1 MFGANQA
8 GDVIM
13 WSSAKSATMPH
24 LDYLTPAEAKR
35 QVAAGNAL
43 PPSASE
49 CVLPAEVA
57 AAVPMGMVTM
67 IGYGPEAN
75 FAENPKAP
83 KWTAKVRY
91 KSTASLMRGMGQMMG
106 GGMDGGGHAMPPPQQ
121 PPRKKRR
128 GLLGD
133 IIQGATGIPVPEDQ

>member
-1 MFGANQA
+1 MFGANQT

-13 WSSAKSATMPH
+13 WSSSAKAAMTPH
-24 LDYLTPAEAKR
+24 LDYLAAR
-35 QVAAGNAL
+35 RSQAAGRRRLRAAAL
-43 PPSASE
+43 GQRMRA
-49 CVLPAEVA
+49 PAEVA

-91 KSTASLMRGMGQMMG
+91 KST
-106 GGMDGGGHAMPPPQQ
+106 
-121 PPRKKRR
+121 PR
-128 GLLGD
+128 
-133 IIQGATGIPVPEDQ
+133 